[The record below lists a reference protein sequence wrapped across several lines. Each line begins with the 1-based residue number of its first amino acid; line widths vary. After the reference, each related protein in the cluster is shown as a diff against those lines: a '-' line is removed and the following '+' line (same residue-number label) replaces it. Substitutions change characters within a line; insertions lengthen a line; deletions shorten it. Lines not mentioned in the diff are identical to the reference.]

1 MSRYSG
7 KKVMPSKL
15 ITTLAVICAM
25 MVLPPTLAAQETP
38 LEFPTDKQ
46 FAESRRAQE
55 HVTRAMALAGQDLVA
70 EAKAFCTPT
79 GPQRAP
85 ALREAAGLP
94 PVRNQPVEPMRIFD
108 NLYYMGLDEI
118 GAFAIPTSDGIIL
131 FDALSN
137 ATEAREL
144 LVAGLRK
151 VGLDPAGIKY
161 LIIGHGHNDHSGG
174 AAYLQD
180 TYKPRVLMSDLD
192 WALTEKMQRPDR
204 PQPKRDMTI
213 TDGQQI
219 TLGDTTATLM
229 HMRGHTPGTIAMF
242 LPAKYQGKTHGVLIF
257 GGTRISSRP
266 SLAASRRVFESAKK
280 QNAETA
286 LFGHTA
292 VLMNTVPLM
301 ASVSTSYPPARHPFL
316 YGPERFGRYLDIVLE
331 CAEARIAA
339 VETDAR

>member
-1 MSRYSG
+1 M
-7 KKVMPSKL
+7 K
-15 ITTLAVICAM
+15 I
-25 MVLPPTLAAQETP
+25 
-38 LEFPTDKQ
+38 
-46 FAESRRAQE
+46 
-55 HVTRAMALAGQDLVA
+55 AGSDLQA
-70 EAKAFCTPT
+70 EARAFCTPT
-79 GPQRAP
+79 GPQRVALARRAQGLP
-85 ALREAAGLP
+85 ALEDRPL
-94 PVRNQPVEPMRIFD
+94 EPIKMFE
-108 NLYYMGLDEI
+108 NLYYI
-118 GAFAIPTSDGIIL
+118 GFCDVGMWAIPTSDGIIL
-131 FDALSN
+131 FDALNN

-229 HMRGHTPGTIAMF
+229 HMPGHTPGTIAMF

-266 SLAASRRVFESAKK
+266 SLAASRRVFEFAKK

-331 CAEARIAA
+331 CSEARIAA